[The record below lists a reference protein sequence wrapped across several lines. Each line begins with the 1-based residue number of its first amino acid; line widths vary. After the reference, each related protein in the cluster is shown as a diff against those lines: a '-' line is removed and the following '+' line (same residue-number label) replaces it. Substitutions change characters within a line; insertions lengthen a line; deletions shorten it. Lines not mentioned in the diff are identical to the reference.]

1 MFRGISRTLFR
12 KVREIG
18 QLQDLFYALIDLVDE
33 QLYVN
38 LQERDAELRRLR
50 IGYETPSE
58 PVHMHDGNEA
68 CEAGVADNSPV
79 LNLLVLRKALYMHC
93 YLRS

>member
-33 QLYVN
+33 QLYIN

-50 IGYETPSE
+50 MAAETTPLGCPS
-58 PVHMHDGNEA
+58 
-68 CEAGVADNSPV
+68 SSTS
-79 LNLLVLRKALYMHC
+79 
-93 YLRS
+93 RSSSFAVVS